1 MMPVKL
7 PKEEK
12 DELVKRLQ
20 TYFEEERS
28 ESIGALAGE
37 QLLEFMLRELSPY
50 LYNKGIADARTLLA
64 DRFGQLEDDLYALE
78 KPIR

>member
-20 TYFEEERS
+20 TYFDEERS
-28 ESIGALAGE
+28 ESIGALAAE

-50 LYNKGIADARTLLA
+50 LYNKGIADARALLA